1 MRLCALILVVLVA
14 ACGDNEKPFSVIV
27 FTRQN
32 QWNHTSNPVA
42 AQALEQMAVDNGW
55 LVQVTDDPAVFTK
68 STLDD
73 TSVVVFSVVSGN
85 ILDDAARANL
95 EPFFRHGGG
104 FVGIHSASSAEFDWS
119 FYGQT
124 LVPVLFKTHPLPD
137 NVQTGTLDVLAPDDP
152 IMRGIPSMWV
162 RSDEFYTFYQ
172 RPEDVPGL
180 HLLNALDESS
190 MGPDYPD
197 DVRVGFHPLTFW
209 HENKGTRAFYTALG
223 HTDESYSEPDFL
235 RMLQQAIEWA
245 GRRR

>member
-1 MRLCALILVVLVA
+1 MRLVALLLVA
-14 ACGDNEKPFSVIV
+14 SLGGCGDNDQPFSVIV

-32 QWNHTSNPVA
+32 EWNHASNPVA
-42 AQALEQMAVDNGW
+42 AHALEQMASDRGW
-55 LVQVTDDPAVFTK
+55 LVTVTDDPAVFTR
-68 STLDD
+68 STLDH

-95 EPFFRHGGG
+95 EPYFRHGGG
-104 FVGIHSASSAEFDWS
+104 FVGIHSASSAEFDWP

-124 LVPVLFKTHPLPD
+124 IMPVWFKTHPTPN
-137 NVQTGTLDVLAPDDP
+137 NVQMGTLDVLAPDDP
-152 IMRGIPSMWV
+152 IMRDIPNPWV

-197 DVRVGFHPLTFW
+197 AVRVGFHPLTFW
-209 HENKGTRAFYTALG
+209 HENKGTRVFYTALG
-223 HTDESYSEPDFL
+223 HTPESYSEPDFL
-235 RMLQQAIEWA
+235 RMLAQAIEWA
-245 GRRR
+245 GRR